1 MKMTSTCWHT
11 ISRFV
16 FYFAG
21 EKHGYHPLT
30 FGLYLDQIVR
40 HADPKQRSLSEY
52 FEQEIANQFGKIIQS
67 LIVQ

>member
-1 MKMTSTCWHT
+1 
-11 ISRFV
+11 V